1 MSDTLIFPMG
11 KFDAR
16 IPTDRMY
23 ADNHH
28 WLQEAAGGFRVG
40 FSAYAVRLL
49 QDVYFLEWSVDA
61 GARVRK
67 KQEIGQIES
76 SKAVSSL
83 FPPVDGVLVGFNE
96 QLLDDPTPINT
107 DGYGAGWL
115 YTLETSARAMTAHE
129 YVTFLETKWDETQ
142 RMIKGQLND

>member
-1 MSDTLIFPMG
+1 
-11 KFDAR
+11 
-16 IPTDRMY
+16 MY

-49 QDVYFLEWSVDA
+49 QDVYFLEWSVDPNS
-61 GARVRK
+61 RVRK

-83 FPPVDGVLVGFNE
+83 YAPLDGVLVNFNE

-115 YTLETSARAMTAHE
+115 YTLDTEARAMTAQE
-129 YVTFLETKWDETQ
+129 YVTFLETKWEETQ